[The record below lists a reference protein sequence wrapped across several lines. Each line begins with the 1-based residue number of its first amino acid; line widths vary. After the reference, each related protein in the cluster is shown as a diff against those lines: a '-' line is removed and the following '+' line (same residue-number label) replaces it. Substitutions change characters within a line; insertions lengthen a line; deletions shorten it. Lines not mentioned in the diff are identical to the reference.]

1 MILSQ
6 RQPKTLEHFALE
18 NMESVRT
25 KLPESRVKYGIIKLS
40 LRNIFVNMENEI
52 ADQIS

>member
-6 RQPKTLEHFALE
+6 KQPKTLEHFALE
-18 NMESVRT
+18 NMESVR
-25 KLPESRVKYGIIKLS
+25 KPKSRVKYGIIKLS